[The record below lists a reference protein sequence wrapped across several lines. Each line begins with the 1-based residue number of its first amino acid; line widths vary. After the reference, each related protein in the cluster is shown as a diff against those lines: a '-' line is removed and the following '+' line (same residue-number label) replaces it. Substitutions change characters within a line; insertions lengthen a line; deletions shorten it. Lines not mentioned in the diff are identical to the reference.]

1 MTSFMYYVPTK
12 VYFGTDA
19 ESHIGEALTAM
30 GVKKVLLHYG
40 GGSIKKAGLY
50 DKVTEQLKGAGIEW
64 VDFGGVEPNPKLS
77 MVRAGI
83 ALCKKEG
90 VDFLLGVGGGSVS
103 DSCKGIAL
111 GLALDADPWEAVMKN
126 LVPEKQFPMGLVLT
140 IAAAGSEMSNSCVI
154 TDEEHGLKR
163 ACNHNMNRPAL
174 AFMNPE
180 NTLTVPPYQ
189 TAAGVVDIMMHTME
203 RYLTDDPETPL
214 TDGIAEAVLASVKDC
229 GTRLMKD
236 PGDLEARTDMMWASS
251 LAHNDITGCGRN
263 KTFPAHK
270 IEHDLSGVHDN
281 ITHGAGLAVV
291 FPAWCRFAYKSG
303 IDRFYKWAV
312 NVWQAKPGED
322 KERVI
327 LEGIDHMV
335 RYFKSLGMP
344 VTMCELGISPEEYE
358 YIAGLTTNGDTT
370 QLLSYG
376 RTIGRKEIME
386 IYRLA
391 E

>member
-1 MTSFMYYVPTK
+1 MYYVPTK

-40 GGSIKKAGLY
+40 GGSIKKTGLY
-50 DKVTEQLKGAGIEW
+50 DKVTGQLKVAGIEW

-77 MVRAGI
+77 MVR
-83 ALCKKEG
+83 E
-90 VDFLLGVGGGSVS
+90 
-103 DSCKGIAL
+103 GIAL
-111 GLALDADPWEAVMKN
+111 GLALNVDPWEAVVKN
-126 LVPEKQFPMGLVLT
+126 LIPEKQFPMGLVLT
-140 IAAAGSEMSNSCVI
+140 ISAAGSEMSNSCVI
-154 TDEEHGLKR
+154 TDAEHNLKR
-163 ACNHNMNRPAL
+163 ACNHDMNRPAL

-203 RYLTDDPETPL
+203 RYLTNEPDTPL
-214 TDGIAEAVLASVKDC
+214 TDGIAEAVLASAKDC
-229 GTRLMKD
+229 GTRLMRD
-236 PGDLEARTDMMWASS
+236 PGDLDARSDMMWASS

-270 IEHDLSGVHDN
+270 IEHDLSGAHDN

-291 FPAWCRFAYKSG
+291 FPAWCRFEYKRG

-312 NVWQAKPGED
+312 NVWQAEPGED
-322 KERVI
+322 KEKTI
-327 LEGIDHMV
+327 LEGIGKMV
-335 RYFKSLGMP
+335 SYFKSLGMP
-344 VTMCELGISPEEYE
+344 TTMGELGITPAEYE
-358 YIAGLTTNGDTT
+358 HIAGLTTNGDTT

-376 RTIGRKEIME
+376 RTIGRKEIIE

>member
-1 MTSFMYYVPTK
+1 
-12 VYFGTDA
+12 
-19 ESHIGEALTAM
+19 M

-263 KTFPAHK
+263 KTFTAHK

-344 VTMCELGISPEEYE
+344 VTMRELGISPEEYE